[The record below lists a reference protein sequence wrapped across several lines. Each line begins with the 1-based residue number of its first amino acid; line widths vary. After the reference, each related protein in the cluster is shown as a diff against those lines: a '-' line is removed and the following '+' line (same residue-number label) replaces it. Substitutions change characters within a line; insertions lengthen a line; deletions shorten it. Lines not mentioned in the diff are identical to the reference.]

1 MLEKIAYSPC
11 FMYNSLTPPDYK
23 IEFQF
28 MVYNICIPTFIY
40 RLNALEHLSLLY
52 CSIDHI

>member
-40 RLNALEHLSLLY
+40 RLNALQHLTLLY